1 MPKPRANWLSA
12 SSARSGVANRY
23 PSALPTYVKNVAPKY
38 RTSGKKRDAENVG
51 VKHTVAPLASAGAH
65 NAINAFPWNNGMQQ

>member
-1 MPKPRANWLSA
+1 M
-12 SSARSGVANRY
+12 
-23 PSALPTYVKNVAPKY
+23 KNVAPKY